1 MTINWKWLFLFK
13 KTPLTSRIIQVIN
26 SPITISFIDG
36 GINTYILASQ
46 LDNNGMEFIQIPDI
60 PENGMSEDPT
70 WSYIQSNKNKTVEC
84 KNNNHYRLL
93 DLKIAKC
100 KLIVAGKKDKILKNN
115 LKVATKYPSIT
126 KKFFHDKGLQCS
138 VLKLYGSIELAA
150 VLDMTDVIVDLV
162 ETGKTLKENG
172 LVQIEEI
179 QQITSYLIVN
189 KGSFKLSNDKIRNV
203 VKKIESGILL

>member
-1 MTINWKWLFLFK
+1 MERLKLAISKGKILDQGLKILDKSGIRCREN
-13 KTPLTSRIIQVIN
+13 PLTSRKLIFKTNLDYVDIIVVRASDVPAYIE
-26 SPITISFIDG
+26 SGKVDM
-36 GINTYILASQ
+36 GIVGKDTLLES
-46 LDNNGMEFIQIPDI
+46 
-60 PENGMSEDPT
+60 
-70 WSYIQSNKNKTVEC
+70 

>member
-1 MTINWKWLFLFK
+1 MERLKLAISKGKILDQGLKIIDKSGIRCREN
-13 KTPLTSRIIQVIN
+13 PLTSRKLIFKTNLDYVDIIVVRASDVPAYIE
-26 SPITISFIDG
+26 SGKVDM
-36 GINTYILASQ
+36 GIVGKDTLLES
-46 LDNNGMEFIQIPDI
+46 
-60 PENGMSEDPT
+60 
-70 WSYIQSNKNKTVEC
+70 